1 VADARV
7 YDLKDESG
15 YAVYIADLQNPEPNP
30 NGWLILRGR
39 VDEPT
44 LQAAVQ
50 SVGPDFIRYTDHLTN
65 AFAMALTLD
74 RVTAL
79 LAGIFGVA
87 TLVLAAVGVSG
98 LFAYSVVLRT
108 KEIAIRLALGGT
120 PKTIVTS
127 IVREALLI
135 ALWGIAVGT
144 AASIASTRLVRPLL
158 FGVGPDD
165 PFVIAGVPI
174 ALATVAV
181 CACLIPALRASQ
193 VDLTV
198 GLRTE

>member
-1 VADARV
+1 MISAGMITPRAPRVAILTRSLAQRLFPGGDPVGQRLRIGTQPYRQNLEVVGVVADARV

-50 SVGPDFIRYTDHLTN
+50 SVGPDFIRYTGHLTN
-65 AFAMALTLD
+65 AFAMALTSD

-87 TLVLAAVGVSG
+87 TLMLAAVGVGGFLPTQWCYERRRLPFGWRSG
-98 LFAYSVVLRT
+98 EHRKRS
-108 KEIAIRLALGGT
+108 
-120 PKTIVTS
+120 
-127 IVREALLI
+127 
-135 ALWGIAVGT
+135 
-144 AASIASTRLVRPLL
+144 
-158 FGVGPDD
+158 
-165 PFVIAGVPI
+165 
-174 ALATVAV
+174 
-181 CACLIPALRASQ
+181 
-193 VDLTV
+193 
-198 GLRTE
+198 